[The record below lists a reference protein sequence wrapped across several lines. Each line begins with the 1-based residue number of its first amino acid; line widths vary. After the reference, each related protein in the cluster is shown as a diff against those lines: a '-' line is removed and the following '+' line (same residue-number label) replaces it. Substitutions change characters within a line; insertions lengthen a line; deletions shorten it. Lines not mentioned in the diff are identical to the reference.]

1 MAGEHILIVD
11 DDPFTV
17 ELLTE
22 ALDEQGFLPQ
32 SAPDGKGAREALNRR
47 EFRVAIFDLSLP
59 DLEGM
64 ELVREVN
71 QSSPDTAIIILTG
84 YPTLDSSIEALR
96 QGAFDY
102 LIKPFKVPEVIAT
115 IQKALND
122 HSLKA
127 EITGLRS
134 RVRELEQELR
144 RYQEGAPMPPPG
156 RPAGP
161 GASPAAGGYGGFP
174 RGPRTG

>member
-1 MAGEHILIVD
+1 MGWNYFPKKHRTWKICPPSPLISRSAYPIFKLVNLCGLSAG
-11 DDPFTV
+11 P
-17 ELLTE
+17 
-22 ALDEQGFLPQ
+22 
-32 SAPDGKGAREALNRR
+32 RR

-71 QSSPDTAIIILTG
+71 QSNPETAIIILTG
-84 YPTLDSSIEALR
+84 YPTLESSIEALR